1 MIESLTTANDG
12 APGVNGK
19 QAPTGAG
26 TSSLAGLLRAY
37 DATHLDEDGTYG
49 HALQGASM
57 YSAKGRWVSPG
68 HQERRTGHQS
78 RRHPAGLPAPVNPFF
93 NCGAISTPGIRA
105 YCRTAQK
112 YGIILMDTTPVHALT
127 IY

>member
-1 MIESLTTANDG
+1 MIDSLTTANDG
-12 APGVNGK
+12 APGINGQ

-57 YSAKGRWVSPG
+57 YSAKGRWVSRP
-68 HQERRTGHQS
+68 
-78 RRHPAGLPAPVNPFF
+78 P
-93 NCGAISTPGIRA
+93 RA
-105 YCRTAQK
+105 TDR
-112 YGIILMDTTPVHALT
+112 TPVQTPSPRAPASS
-127 IY
+127 